1 MDNRHDSAGGRNG
14 SGIRAVGDFFA
25 FLGRRL
31 SLRRRVAA
39 FDYSATHQ
47 EVFRRVSRRASR
59 EDAMSRAVGGSF
71 SAMGAIL
78 RESLI
83 AHAHL
88 APDHYVIDVGC
99 GSGRLAKALVPYL
112 RGPLLGTDVVPA
124 VLDYAAEVCGR
135 PDWRFIRVNEI
146 AIPERDNQAD
156 VVVFYSVMTHL
167 LHEDSYRYLC
177 EARRVLKPGGRVVF
191 SFLDFE
197 APDSWQF
204 FELMVKKRASG
215 VLKQHDQFIG
225 RDAIASWSRNAGLEV
240 VRIIRADEPVA
251 DLREPVTTDDGAI
264 LQGPVS
270 MHQSLC
276 VLRKP
281 TP

>member
-1 MDNRHDSAGGRNG
+1 MPGHRTSEDVHNGRG
-14 SGIRAVGDFFA
+14 FRVMADFLA
-25 FLGRRL
+25 LLGRRL
-31 SLRRRVAA
+31 GLRRRVAA
-39 FDYSATHQ
+39 FDYVATHQ
-47 EVFRRVSRRASR
+47 EVFRRVSRRSSR
-59 EDAMSRAVGGSF
+59 SDAMSRAVGGSF
-71 SAMGAIL
+71 AAMGAIL
-78 RESLI
+78 RECLI
-83 AHAHL
+83 AHANL
-88 APDHYVIDVGC
+88 APEHYLIDVGC

-124 VLDYAAEVCGR
+124 VLKYAAEICAR
-135 PDWRFIRVNEI
+135 SDWRFVAVKEI
-146 AIPERDNQAD
+146 AIPEEECRAD

-197 APDSWQF
+197 APKSWQF

-225 RDAIASWSRNAGLEV
+225 RDVIAAWARHAGLDV
-240 VRIIRADEPVA
+240 VKIIRADEPVA
-251 DLREPVTTDDGAI
+251 NLPDPVTTDDGTI

-276 VLRKP
+276 VLEKP
-281 TP
+281 TR

>member
-1 MDNRHDSAGGRNG
+1 MGSRRNAELEHQG
-14 SGIRAVGDFFA
+14 SGFRAVRDFFA
-25 FLGRRL
+25 RLGRRL
-31 SLRRRVAA
+31 NLRRRVAA
-39 FDYSATHQ
+39 FDYAATHQ

-59 EDAMSRAVGGSF
+59 EEAMSRAVGGSF

-83 AHAHL
+83 AHANL
-88 APDHYVIDVGC
+88 VPDHYVIDVGC

-124 VLDYAAEVCGR
+124 VLKYAAEICHR
-135 PDWRFIRVNEI
+135 PDWRFVRVTEI
-146 AIPERDNQAD
+146 SIPERDNQAD

-204 FELMVKKRASG
+204 FEHMVKKRASG
-215 VLKQHDQFIG
+215 VLKQHDQFVG
-225 RDAIASWSRNAGLEV
+225 RDAIAAWARNAGLEM
-240 VRIIRADEPVA
+240 VRIIRAGEAVANLRDPVN
-251 DLREPVTTDDGAI
+251 TDDGTV

-276 VLRKP
+276 VLGKP